1 LAVDPCG
8 RRFDPDPV
16 GDPQPAGLDGSRRAL
31 ESVVAVAGDQDWGW
45 VEPGAAGPREGDN
58 EVKLLFGRLEAIRL
72 EVEQMRRNGAIPFEE
87 IDPKWTGLLP
97 WRMVPG
103 C

>member
-1 LAVDPCG
+1 MNPFYHPDASAAREKRLADLLEKVHQAQQ
-8 RRFDPDPV
+8 V
-16 GDPQPAGLDGSRRAL
+16 ARAL
-31 ESVVAVAGDQDWGW
+31 CNARDS
-45 VEPGAAGPREGDN
+45 DN
-58 EVKLLFGRLEAIRL
+58 EVKLLFGRLEAVRL

-97 WRMVPG
+97 WRLVPE

>member
-1 LAVDPCG
+1 MNPFFSPDAAAAREQRLADL
-8 RRFDPDPV
+8 
-16 GDPQPAGLDGSRRAL
+16 LDAVHQAQQVARAL
-31 ESVVAVAGDQDWGW
+31 CNLRD
-45 VEPGAAGPREGDN
+45 GDN

>member
-1 LAVDPCG
+1 MNP
-8 RRFDPDPV
+8 FYHPDATAAREKRLTDLLEKV
-16 GDPQPAGLDGSRRAL
+16 HQAQEVARAL
-31 ESVVAVAGDQDWGW
+31 CNARDS
-45 VEPGAAGPREGDN
+45 DN
-58 EVKLLFGRLEAIRL
+58 EVKLLFGRLEAVRL

-97 WRMVPG
+97 WRLVPE

>member
-1 LAVDPCG
+1 MNPFFNPDAAAAREQRLADLLEAVHLAQQ
-8 RRFDPDPV
+8 V
-16 GDPQPAGLDGSRRAL
+16 ARAL
-31 ESVVAVAGDQDWGW
+31 CNS
-45 VEPGAAGPREGDN
+45 REGDN

>member
-1 LAVDPCG
+1 MNPFLSPDASAAREQRLADLLEAV
-8 RRFDPDPV
+8 RQAQQV
-16 GDPQPAGLDGSRRAL
+16 ARAL
-31 ESVVAVAGDQDWGW
+31 CNSRDS
-45 VEPGAAGPREGDN
+45 DN
-58 EVKLLFGRLEAIRL
+58 QAKLLFGRLEAVRL

-97 WRMVPG
+97 WRMVPE

>member
-1 LAVDPCG
+1 MPQRGDAGVNPFFSPDAAAAREKRLADL
-8 RRFDPDPV
+8 
-16 GDPQPAGLDGSRRAL
+16 LDAVHRAQQVARAL
-31 ESVVAVAGDQDWGW
+31 CNSRDS
-45 VEPGAAGPREGDN
+45 DN

-97 WRMVPG
+97 WRMVPE